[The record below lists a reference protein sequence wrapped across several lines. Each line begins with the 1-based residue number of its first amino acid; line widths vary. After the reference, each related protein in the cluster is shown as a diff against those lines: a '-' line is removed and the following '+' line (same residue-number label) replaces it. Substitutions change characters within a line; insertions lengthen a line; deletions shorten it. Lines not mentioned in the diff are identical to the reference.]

1 MRVAVTGVGGGVGQ
15 AVIQALRGSSL
26 EVWLL
31 GLDASPW
38 SAGLY
43 QCDAAAVVPPA
54 RDQEAY
60 VGSLE
65 ALVEEHGIEA
75 LIPGTDP
82 ELLPLALARDR
93 LAQRGCRVIVSAPA
107 AVRTARDKLASYQF
121 LSSRG
126 LPFARTT
133 LAPDFASRC
142 SPASFPAFLKPRGG
156 SASVGGRLLFSPAD
170 VPDGLTD
177 AEVVQEY
184 LLPCAWG
191 VAELRREEAMKQG
204 RLRQEDEVSVQA
216 CTGPEG
222 DVVSLFAG
230 ITEYRDGVVMRVAP
244 TRDQGILAL
253 AERTFRALGALGLA
267 GPCNV
272 QGRVTARGLV
282 FYEINPRFTGGSGAR
297 AALGFNE
304 CEAALRLFL
313 LEEERAS
320 VAARLR
326 YSEGAV
332 CFRYMTDEVAPRAA
346 IERLDRAAPVTP
358 RSSSPDLRRT
368 GLPSPRTRS
377 PGSHSTRR

>member
-43 QCDAAAVVPPA
+43 QCDGAAVVPPA
-54 RDQEAY
+54 RDREAY
-60 VGSLE
+60 AESLE
-65 ALVEEHGIEA
+65 ALVGEHRIEA

-82 ELLPLALARDR
+82 ELLPLAMVRDR
-93 LAQRGCRVIVSAPA
+93 LARAGCRVIVSAPA
-107 AVRTARDKLASYQF
+107 AVRAARDKLASYQF

-126 LPFARTT
+126 LPFARTMP
-133 LAPDFASRC
+133 APEFAAHC
-142 SPASFPAFLKPRGG
+142 SPDSFPAFLKPRGG
-156 SASVGGRLLFSPAD
+156 SASVGARLLFSAADLPAA
-170 VPDGLTD
+170 LTE

-191 VAELRREEAMKQG
+191 IEELRPEEAMKQG

-216 CTGPEG
+216 CVGPAG
-222 DVVSLFAG
+222 DLVSIFAG

-244 TRDQGILAL
+244 TRDQDILAT
-253 AERTFRALGALGLA
+253 AERTFRALGDLGLA
-267 GPCNV
+267 GPCNA
-272 QGRVTARGLV
+272 QGRVTTRGPV

-313 LEEERAS
+313 LEEDGAS

-326 YSEGAV
+326 YSEEAV

-346 IERLDRAAPVTP
+346 IEHLDREAPIRPQSSSRGPRRTDP
-358 RSSSPDLRRT
+358 RSPRRH
-368 GLPSPRTRS
+368 S
-377 PGSHSTRR
+377 PGSHSRRH